1 MVITPARGS
10 ALSAIALCY
19 RQSAVPQR
27 VAAKYSDA
35 ASGD

>member
-19 RQSAVPQR
+19 RAR
-27 VAAKYSDA
+27 CRACGVAAKYSDA

>member
-19 RQSAVPQR
+19 SVAVPR
-27 VAAKYSDA
+27 GHAARSDA

>member
-19 RQSAVPQR
+19 SVAVPR
-27 VAAKYSDA
+27 GHAARHSDA
-35 ASGD
+35 ASGG